1 MQKSPVLV
9 DSSFYIGMTRQG
21 KNPLP
26 LLTYLAVD
34 RDLAVCGVIRAE
46 VGRGIRLPK
55 VRDAFHDFWDVMINV
70 QTDSKLWLQAED
82 LAWKLDRRGKILPLT
97 DIVIACCAM
106 RLGATILTHDHQ
118 FLEIPG
124 IHVAMSGDD
133 L

>member
-34 RDLAVCGVIRAE
+34 RDLATCGVIRAE
-46 VGRGIRLPK
+46 VGLGIRLPK
-55 VRDAFHDFWDVMINV
+55 VRTAFQGFWDVMINV
-70 QTDSKLWLQAED
+70 QTDHKLWLQAEE
-82 LAWKLDRRGKILPLT
+82 LAWKLDRAGKMLPLT

-106 RLGATILTHDHQ
+106 RLEATILTHDHH

-124 IHVAMSGDD
+124 IRVAMSGAE

>member
-1 MQKSPVLV
+1 MKKSPVLV

-21 KNPLP
+21 RNPLP

-34 RDLAVCGVIRAE
+34 RDLVVCGVIRTE

-55 VRDAFHDFWDVMINV
+55 VREAFQGFWDVMINAP
-70 QTDSKLWLQAED
+70 TDDKLWLAAED
-82 LAWKLDRRGKILPLT
+82 LAWKLDRTGKVLPLT

-106 RLGATILTHDHQ
+106 RLGAIVLTHDPH

-124 IHVAMSGDD
+124 IHVAMSGAD

>member
-1 MQKSPVLV
+1 MLKSPVLV

-21 KNPLP
+21 RNPLP

-46 VGRGIRLPK
+46 VGRGIRIPK
-55 VRDAFHDFWDVMINV
+55 VTTAFQGFWDVMINIP
-70 QTDSKLWLQAED
+70 TDDKLWLQAEE
-82 LAWKLDRRGKILPLT
+82 LAWKLDRSGKILPLT

-106 RLGATILTHDHQ
+106 RLGATVLTHDAH

-124 IHVAMSGDD
+124 IDVAMSDAD

>member
-34 RDLAVCGVIRAE
+34 RDLAICGVIRTE
-46 VGRGIRLPK
+46 VGRGIRIPK
-55 VRDAFHDFWDVMINV
+55 VRSAFHGFWDVMINV
-70 QTDSKLWLQAED
+70 QTDNKLWQQAEE
-82 LAWKLDRRGKILPLT
+82 LAWKLGRAGKMLPLT

-106 RLGATILTHDHQ
+106 RLDATVLTHDHH

-124 IHVAMSGDD
+124 IRVAMSGAE

>member
-34 RDLAVCGVIRAE
+34 RDLAICGVIRAE
-46 VGRGIRLPK
+46 VGRGIRIPK
-55 VRDAFHDFWDVMINV
+55 VRQAFHGFWDVMINV
-70 QTDSKLWLQAED
+70 QTDNKLWQQAEE
-82 LAWKLDRRGKILPLT
+82 LAWKLDRTGKTLPLT

-106 RLGATILTHDHQ
+106 RLDATILTHDHH

-124 IHVAMSGDD
+124 IRVAMSGAE

>member
-9 DSSFYIGMTRQG
+9 DSSFYIGMTQQG

-34 RDLAVCGVIRAE
+34 RDLAICGVIRAE
-46 VGRGIRLPK
+46 VGRGIRIPK
-55 VRDAFHDFWDVMINV
+55 VRTAFQGFWDVMINV
-70 QTDSKLWLQAED
+70 QTDNKLWQQAEE
-82 LAWKLDRRGKILPLT
+82 LAWKLDRAGKMLPLT

-106 RLGATILTHDHQ
+106 RLDATILTHDHH

-124 IHVAMSGDD
+124 IRVAMSGAE

>member
-9 DSSFYIGMTRQG
+9 DSSFYIGMARQG

-34 RDLAVCGVIRAE
+34 RDLAICGVIRAE
-46 VGRGIRLPK
+46 VGRGIRLSK
-55 VRDAFHDFWDVMINV
+55 VREAFHGFWDVMINIP
-70 QTDSKLWLQAED
+70 TDDKLWLEAED
-82 LAWKLDRRGKILPLT
+82 LAWKLDRSGKILPLT

-106 RLGATILTHDHQ
+106 RLGATILTHDHH
-118 FLEIPG
+118 FLEIPS
-124 IHVAMSGDD
+124 IHVAMSGAD

>member
-1 MQKSPVLV
+1 MPKSPVLV
-9 DSSFYIGMTRQG
+9 DSSYYIGMTRQG

-46 VGRGIRLPK
+46 VGRGIRIPK
-55 VRDAFHDFWDVMINV
+55 VRAAFHGFWDVMINV
-70 QTDSKLWLQAED
+70 HTDNKLWQQAED
-82 LAWKLDRRGKILPLT
+82 LAWKLDRSGKILPLT

-106 RLGATILTHDHQ
+106 RLNATILTHDRH

-124 IHVAMSGDD
+124 IRVAMSGAE